1 MPGVK
6 AVITGDDF
14 PAVDPSDRN
23 YDMCTNV
30 MARTKVFYEGHAVA
44 AVAATTRDQARAAA
58 AAVKAEYE
66 VLPAVLT
73 IDEALAPDAPV
84 LHDHMMTSGANP
96 PAEQASNVSDIT
108 RFSGGD
114 LDAGFAQADLVIERE
129 FTTKPVHQGYIE
141 PHACVADTGQDGH
154 TTIWCSSQGHF
165 NVRSSTAAMLGWE
178 NTRIRVIPAE
188 IGGGFGGKTTI
199 YLEPLAVAMSARAGR
214 PVKMVMTRDE
224 VFRAT
229 GPAPGTQIRIKIGA
243 DRDGNLVAGDAYL
256 VYSGGAYAGPGGL
269 LGAMTV
275 FESYKIPNFDIEAL
289 NVVVN
294 TARSAAY
301 RAPAAP
307 LTAFAVEAILDEIAE
322 ELGIDPIDL
331 RLQNAVAEGDPS
343 TMGFPFARI
352 GFKECLEAVRDHP
365 HYTAPLGP
373 NQGRGVAAGYW
384 FNIGESSS
392 ATVNLNEDGTATVV
406 TGSPDIGGSRASMA
420 LMAAEELGI
429 DVYDIRPVVGDT
441 DVGRIHRHH
450 RGQPSHLRH
459 RHGCGGGLPQDGGGA
474 AGPGGQDDGR
484 RHRRHRLGGRPGR
497 LHRQRRREGPAAGGR
512 HHRQGQA
519 HRRPAHRHG
528 LVGGPRSRARLRG
541 ASSAIVEVDQETG
554 VVRVVRYTAS
564 QDAGTAIHPSYVEG
578 QIQGG
583 VAQGVGW
590 ALNEEYIYDSDGV
603 MENPGFL
610 DYRVPVAS
618 DLPMIDAIIVEVP
631 NPAHPYGVRGV
642 GETGIVPPIP
652 AVANAIYNATGCRL
666 RDLPMSPV
674 RVLDAITSNERLQR
688 LLRSGARAGKGRANR
703 SRPCLP
709 EGPPELQPAGPH
721 RRTRRGGGGGSHRRR
736 AHRGS
741 RPAVSG
747 PGSRLAGRHLGRDRR
762 PAHRPSRVR
771 AGRRRRAD
779 LLRPPDRRRLT
790 LGDTRRRPAR
800 NRRPTVLGSP
810 RHGRR
815 KELFIAIGI
824 YCCST

>member
-1 MPGVK
+1 MTVTEPKPRYKYVGTRPVRHDGLEKVTGRARFAADLNMSGQLHGIVVRSPHPHARITSIDTSEAEAMGGVK

-14 PAVDPSDRN
+14 PAVEPGHRQ
-23 YDMCTNV
+23 YDMCVNV
-30 MARTKVFYEGHAVA
+30 IARDKVFYEGHAVA
-44 AVAATTRDQARAAA
+44 AVAASTRVQAQAAA
-58 AAVKAEYE
+58 AAVKVTYE

-73 IDEALAPDAPV
+73 IDQALAPGAPV
-84 LHDHMMTSGANP
+84 LHSHMMTAGADP
-96 PAEQASNVSDIT
+96 PAEEPSNISNIT
-108 RFSGGD
+108 RFSSGTD
-114 LDAGFAQADLVIERE
+114 MEAGFAKADLVIERE
-129 FTTKPVHQGYIE
+129 FTTQPVHQGYIE

-165 NVRSSTAAMLGWE
+165 NVRSSTATLLGWE

-199 YLEPLAVAMSARAGR
+199 YLEPLAVALSAKAGR
-214 PVKMVMTRDE
+214 PVKMVMSRDE

-229 GPAPGTQIRIKIGA
+229 GPAPGTKLRIKLGVQS
-243 DRDGNLVAGDAYL
+243 DGNLVAGDAYL
-256 VYSGGAYAGPGGL
+256 IYTNGAYAGPGGL

-275 FESYKIPNFDIEAL
+275 FESYNIPDFAIEAL
-289 NVVVN
+289 DVVIN

-307 LTAFAVEAILDEIAE
+307 LTAYALETMLDEIAE
-322 ELGIDPIDL
+322 ELGIDAMDL
-331 RLQNAVAEGDPS
+331 RLKNAVAEGDPS

-352 GFKECLEAVRDHP
+352 GFVECLEAVRDHP
-365 HYTAPLGP
+365 HFTAPLGP
-373 NQGRGVAAGYW
+373 NQGRGLAAGYW

-429 DVYDIRPVVGDT
+429 DPHDIRPVVGDT
-441 DVGRIHRHH
+441 EAVGFTDITEGSRATFATGMAVVEACRKMVVELRGRAAKMMGVDVDDVDWVD
-450 RGQPSHLRH
+450 GQAVYTGSDGEKGPLSVADITAKAKRTGGPLTATGSLEA
-459 RHGCGGGLPQDGGGA
+459 HG
-474 AGPGGQDDGR
+474 AGPGFAVHLCD
-484 RHRRHRLGGRPGR
+484 
-497 LHRQRRREGPAAGGR
+497 
-512 HHRQGQA
+512 
-519 HRRPAHRHG
+519 
-528 LVGGPRSRARLRG
+528 
-541 ASSAIVEVDQETG
+541 VEVDPETG

-603 MENPGFL
+603 MENPSFL

-652 AVANAIYNATGCRL
+652 AVANAIYNATGCRI
-666 RDLPMSPV
+666 RDLPMSPI
-674 RVLDAITSNERLQR
+674 RVLEAIT
-688 LLRSGARAGKGRANR
+688 AN
-703 SRPCLP
+703 
-709 EGPPELQPAGPH
+709 
-721 RRTRRGGGGGSHRRR
+721 GGTNGS
-736 AHRGS
+736 
-741 RPAVSG
+741 
-747 PGSRLAGRHLGRDRR
+747 
-762 PAHRPSRVR
+762 
-771 AGRRRRAD
+771 
-779 LLRPPDRRRLT
+779 
-790 LGDTRRRPAR
+790 
-800 NRRPTVLGSP
+800 
-810 RHGRR
+810 
-815 KELFIAIGI
+815 
-824 YCCST
+824 

>member
-1 MPGVK
+1 LEKVTGRARFAADLNMSGQIHGIVVRSPHAHARIVSIDTSEAEAMPGVK

-14 PAVDPSDRN
+14 PAVEPGHRQ
-23 YDMCTNV
+23 YDMCINV
-30 MARTKVFYEGHAVA
+30 IARDKVFYEGHALA
-44 AVAATTRDQARAAA
+44 AVAASTRDQAQAAA
-58 AAVKAEYE
+58 AAVKVTYE

-73 IDEALAPDAPV
+73 IEAAMAPDAPV
-84 LHDHMMTSGANP
+84 LHAHMMTAGADP
-96 PAEQASNVSDIT
+96 PAEQPSNISNVT
-108 RFSGGD
+108 RFSSGE
-114 LDAGFAQADLVIERE
+114 LDSGFAQADLVIERE
-129 FTTKPVHQGYIE
+129 FTTQPVHQGYIE

-165 NVRSSTAAMLGWE
+165 SVRSSTATLLGWE

-199 YLEPLAVAMSARAGR
+199 YLEPLAVALSAKAGR

-229 GPAPGTQIRIKIGA
+229 GPAPGTKLRIKLGA
-243 DRDGNLVAGDAYL
+243 KSDGSLVAGDAYL
-256 VYSGGAYAGPGGL
+256 IYTNGAYTGSGGL

-275 FESYKIPNFDIEAL
+275 FESYKIPNFEIEAL
-289 NVVVN
+289 DVVIN

-307 LTAFAVEAILDEIAE
+307 LTAFAMETMLDEIATD
-322 ELGIDPIDL
+322 LGIDPIDL
-331 RLQNAVAEGDPS
+331 RIQNAVTEGDPS

-352 GFKECLEAVRDHP
+352 GFVECLEAVRDHP
-365 HYTAPLGP
+365 NYKAQLGP

-429 DVYDIRPVVGDT
+429 DVHDIRPVVGDT
-441 DVGRIHRHH
+441 EAVGFTDTTEGSRATFATGMAVVEACRRMVVELRGRAAKMMGVDIDDVDWVD
-450 RGQPSHLRH
+450 GQAVYTGSDDEKAPLSVAEITAKAKRTGGPLTATGSLEA
-459 RHGCGGGLPQDGGGA
+459 HG
-474 AGPGGQDDGR
+474 AGPGFAVHVCD
-484 RHRRHRLGGRPGR
+484 L
-497 LHRQRRREGPAAGGR
+497 
-512 HHRQGQA
+512 
-519 HRRPAHRHG
+519 
-528 LVGGPRSRARLRG
+528 
-541 ASSAIVEVDQETG
+541 EVDPETG

-583 VAQGVGW
+583 VAQGIGW

-603 MENPGFL
+603 MENPSFL

-652 AVANAIYNATGCRL
+652 AVANAIHSATGCRI

-674 RVLDAITSNERLQR
+674 RVLGAITSN
-688 LLRSGARAGKGRANR
+688 
-703 SRPCLP
+703 
-709 EGPPELQPAGPH
+709 
-721 RRTRRGGGGGSHRRR
+721 GGSNG
-736 AHRGS
+736 A
-741 RPAVSG
+741 
-747 PGSRLAGRHLGRDRR
+747 
-762 PAHRPSRVR
+762 
-771 AGRRRRAD
+771 
-779 LLRPPDRRRLT
+779 
-790 LGDTRRRPAR
+790 
-800 NRRPTVLGSP
+800 
-810 RHGRR
+810 
-815 KELFIAIGI
+815 
-824 YCCST
+824 

>member
-1 MPGVK
+1 MTVTEPKPSYKYVGTRPVRHDGLEKVTGRARFAADLNMSGQLHGIVVRSPHAHARIVSIDTSEAEAMAGVK

-14 PAVDPSDRN
+14 PAVEPGHRQ
-23 YDMCTNV
+23 YDMCINV
-30 MARTKVFYEGHAVA
+30 IARDKVLYEGHAVA
-44 AVAATTRDQARAAA
+44 AVAASTRDQAQAAA
-58 AAVKAEYE
+58 AAVKVEYE

-73 IDEALAPDAPV
+73 IDQAMAPGAPL
-84 LHDHMMTSGANP
+84 LHAHMMTAGANP
-96 PAEQASNVSDIT
+96 PAEEPSNISNVT
-108 RFSGGD
+108 RFSGGE
-114 LDAGFAQADLVIERE
+114 LDAGLAEADLVIERE
-129 FTTKPVHQGYIE
+129 FTTQPVHQGYIE

-165 NVRSSTAAMLGWE
+165 NVRSSTATLLGWE

-199 YLEPLAVAMSARAGR
+199 YLEPLAVALSAKAGR

-229 GPAPGTQIRIKIGA
+229 GPAPGTKLRIKLGVK
-243 DRDGNLVAGDAYL
+243 RDGTLVAGDAYL
-256 VYSGGAYAGPGGL
+256 IYTNGAYAGPGGL

-275 FESYKIPNFDIEAL
+275 FESYKIPNFEIEAL
-289 NVVVN
+289 DVVIN

-307 LTAFAVEAILDEIAE
+307 LTAYAMETMLDEIAE
-322 ELGIDPIDL
+322 ELGIDPIDF
-331 RLQNAVAEGDPS
+331 RIQNAVTEGDPS

-352 GFKECLEAVRDHP
+352 GFVECLEAVRDHP
-365 HYTAPLGP
+365 NYKAPLGP
-373 NQGRGVAAGYW
+373 NQGRGIAAGYW

-441 DVGRIHRHH
+441 EAVGFTDVTEGSRATFATGMAVVEACRRMVVELRGRAAKMMGVEVDDIDWVD
-450 RGQPSHLRH
+450 GQAVYTGSDGDKAPLSVAEITAKAKRTGGPLTATGSLEA
-459 RHGCGGGLPQDGGGA
+459 HG
-474 AGPGGQDDGR
+474 AGPGFAVHVCD
-484 RHRRHRLGGRPGR
+484 L
-497 LHRQRRREGPAAGGR
+497 
-512 HHRQGQA
+512 
-519 HRRPAHRHG
+519 
-528 LVGGPRSRARLRG
+528 
-541 ASSAIVEVDQETG
+541 EVDPETG

-603 MENPGFL
+603 MENPSFL

-652 AVANAIYNATGCRL
+652 AVANAIYGATGCRI
-666 RDLPMSPV
+666 RDLPMSPI
-674 RVLDAITSNERLQR
+674 RVLDAITSN
-688 LLRSGARAGKGRANR
+688 
-703 SRPCLP
+703 
-709 EGPPELQPAGPH
+709 
-721 RRTRRGGGGGSHRRR
+721 GGSNG
-736 AHRGS
+736 A
-741 RPAVSG
+741 
-747 PGSRLAGRHLGRDRR
+747 
-762 PAHRPSRVR
+762 
-771 AGRRRRAD
+771 
-779 LLRPPDRRRLT
+779 
-790 LGDTRRRPAR
+790 
-800 NRRPTVLGSP
+800 
-810 RHGRR
+810 
-815 KELFIAIGI
+815 
-824 YCCST
+824 

>member
-1 MPGVK
+1 MTVTEPKPSYKYVGTRPVRHDGLEKVTGRARFAADLNMSGQLHGIVVRSPHAHARIVSIDTSEAEAMAGVK

-14 PAVDPSDRN
+14 PAVDPSHRQ
-23 YDMCTNV
+23 YDMCINV
-30 MARTKVFYEGHAVA
+30 IARDKVLYEGHAVA
-44 AVAATTRDQARAAA
+44 AVAASTRDQAQAAA
-58 AAVKAEYE
+58 AAVKVEYE

-73 IDEALAPDAPV
+73 IEQAMAPGAPL
-84 LHDHMMTSGANP
+84 LHAHMMTAGANP
-96 PAEQASNVSDIT
+96 PAEEPSNISNVT
-108 RFSGGD
+108 RFSGGE
-114 LDAGFAQADLVIERE
+114 LDAGLAEADLVIERE
-129 FTTKPVHQGYIE
+129 FTTQPVHQGYIE

-165 NVRSSTAAMLGWE
+165 NVRSSTATLLGWE

-199 YLEPLAVAMSARAGR
+199 YLEPLAVALSAKAGR

-229 GPAPGTQIRIKIGA
+229 GPAPGTKLRIKLGVK
-243 DRDGNLVAGDAYL
+243 RDGDLVAGDAYL
-256 VYSGGAYAGPGGL
+256 IYTNGAYAGPGGL

-275 FESYKIPNFDIEAL
+275 FESYKIPNFEIEGL
-289 NVVVN
+289 DVVIN

-307 LTAFAVEAILDEIAE
+307 LTAYAMETMLDEIAE
-322 ELGIDPIDL
+322 ELGIDPIDF
-331 RLQNAVAEGDPS
+331 RIQNAVTEGDPS

-352 GFKECLEAVRDHP
+352 GFVECLEAVRDHP
-365 HYTAPLGP
+365 NYKAPLGP

-441 DVGRIHRHH
+441 EAVGFTDVTEGSRATFATGMAVVEACRRMVVELRGRAAKMMGVDVDDIDWVD
-450 RGQPSHLRH
+450 GQAVYTGSDGDKAPLSVAEITAKAKRTGGPLTATGSLEA
-459 RHGCGGGLPQDGGGA
+459 HG
-474 AGPGGQDDGR
+474 AGPGFAVHVCD
-484 RHRRHRLGGRPGR
+484 L
-497 LHRQRRREGPAAGGR
+497 
-512 HHRQGQA
+512 
-519 HRRPAHRHG
+519 
-528 LVGGPRSRARLRG
+528 
-541 ASSAIVEVDQETG
+541 EVDPETG
-554 VVRVVRYTAS
+554 VVKVLRYTAS

-603 MENPGFL
+603 MENPSFL

-652 AVANAIYNATGCRL
+652 AVANAIYGATGCRI
-666 RDLPMSPV
+666 RDLPMSPI
-674 RVLDAITSNERLQR
+674 RVLDAITSN
-688 LLRSGARAGKGRANR
+688 
-703 SRPCLP
+703 
-709 EGPPELQPAGPH
+709 
-721 RRTRRGGGGGSHRRR
+721 GGSNG
-736 AHRGS
+736 A
-741 RPAVSG
+741 
-747 PGSRLAGRHLGRDRR
+747 
-762 PAHRPSRVR
+762 
-771 AGRRRRAD
+771 
-779 LLRPPDRRRLT
+779 
-790 LGDTRRRPAR
+790 
-800 NRRPTVLGSP
+800 
-810 RHGRR
+810 
-815 KELFIAIGI
+815 
-824 YCCST
+824 

>member
-1 MPGVK
+1 MTVTEPKPSYKYVGTRPVRHDGLEKVTGRARFAADLNMSGQLHGIVVRSPHAHARIVSIDTSEAEAMAGVK

-14 PAVDPSDRN
+14 PAVDPSHRQ
-23 YDMCTNV
+23 YDMCINV
-30 MARTKVFYEGHAVA
+30 IARDKVLYEGHAVA
-44 AVAATTRDQARAAA
+44 AVAASTRDQAQAAA
-58 AAVKAEYE
+58 AAVKVEYE

-73 IDEALAPDAPV
+73 IEQAMAPGAPL
-84 LHDHMMTSGANP
+84 LHAHMMTAGANP
-96 PAEQASNVSDIT
+96 PAEEPSNISNVT
-108 RFSGGD
+108 RFSGGE
-114 LDAGFAQADLVIERE
+114 LDAGFAEADLVIERE
-129 FTTKPVHQGYIE
+129 FTTQPVHQGYIE

-154 TTIWCSSQGHF
+154 TTVWCSSQGHF
-165 NVRSSTAAMLGWE
+165 NVRSSTATLLGWE
-178 NTRIRVIPAE
+178 TTRIRVIPAE

-199 YLEPLAVAMSARAGR
+199 YLEPLAVALSAKAGR

-229 GPAPGTQIRIKIGA
+229 GPAPGTQLRIKLGVKS
-243 DRDGNLVAGDAYL
+243 DGTLVAGDAYL
-256 VYSGGAYAGPGGL
+256 IYTNGAYAGPGGL

-275 FESYKIPNFDIEAL
+275 FESYKIPNFEIEAL
-289 NVVVN
+289 DVVIN

-307 LTAFAVEAILDEIAE
+307 LTAFAMETMLDEIAE
-322 ELGIDPIDL
+322 ELGIDPIDF
-331 RLQNAVAEGDPS
+331 RIQNAVTEGDPS

-352 GFKECLEAVRDHP
+352 GFVECLEAVRDHP
-365 HYTAPLGP
+365 NYKAPLGP
-373 NQGRGVAAGYW
+373 NQGRGIAAGYW

-441 DVGRIHRHH
+441 EAVGFTDVTEGSRATFATGMAVVEACRRMVVELRGRAAKMMGVEVDDIDWVD
-450 RGQPSHLRH
+450 GQAVYTGSDGDKAPLSVAEITAKAKRTGGPLTATGSLEA
-459 RHGCGGGLPQDGGGA
+459 HG
-474 AGPGGQDDGR
+474 AGPGFAVHVCD
-484 RHRRHRLGGRPGR
+484 L
-497 LHRQRRREGPAAGGR
+497 
-512 HHRQGQA
+512 
-519 HRRPAHRHG
+519 
-528 LVGGPRSRARLRG
+528 
-541 ASSAIVEVDQETG
+541 EVDPETG

-603 MENPGFL
+603 MENPSFL

-652 AVANAIYNATGCRL
+652 AVANAIHDATGCRI
-666 RDLPMSPV
+666 RDLPMSPI
-674 RVLDAITSNERLQR
+674 RVLDAITSN
-688 LLRSGARAGKGRANR
+688 
-703 SRPCLP
+703 
-709 EGPPELQPAGPH
+709 
-721 RRTRRGGGGGSHRRR
+721 GGSNG
-736 AHRGS
+736 A
-741 RPAVSG
+741 
-747 PGSRLAGRHLGRDRR
+747 
-762 PAHRPSRVR
+762 
-771 AGRRRRAD
+771 
-779 LLRPPDRRRLT
+779 
-790 LGDTRRRPAR
+790 
-800 NRRPTVLGSP
+800 
-810 RHGRR
+810 
-815 KELFIAIGI
+815 
-824 YCCST
+824 

>member
-1 MPGVK
+1 MTVTEPKPSYKYVGTRPVRHDGLEKVTGRARFAADLNMSGQVHGIVVRSPHAHARIVSIDTSEAEAMAGVK

-14 PAVDPSDRN
+14 PAVDPSHRQ
-23 YDMCTNV
+23 YDMCINV
-30 MARTKVFYEGHAVA
+30 IARDKVLYQGHAVA
-44 AVAATTRDQARAAA
+44 AVAASTRDQAQAAA
-58 AAVKAEYE
+58 AAVKVEYE
-66 VLPAVLT
+66 VLPSVLT
-73 IDEALAPDAPV
+73 IDQAMAPGAPL
-84 LHDHMMTSGANP
+84 LHAHMMTAGANP
-96 PAEQASNVSDIT
+96 PAEEPSNISNVT
-108 RFSGGD
+108 RFSGGE
-114 LDAGFAQADLVIERE
+114 LDAGFAEADLVIERE
-129 FTTKPVHQGYIE
+129 FTTQPVHQGYIE

-165 NVRSSTAAMLGWE
+165 NVRSSTATLLGWE

-199 YLEPLAVAMSARAGR
+199 YLEPLAVALSAKAGR

-229 GPAPGTQIRIKIGA
+229 GPAPGTKLRIKLGVK
-243 DRDGNLVAGDAYL
+243 RDGSLVAGDAYL
-256 VYSGGAYAGPGGL
+256 IYTNGAYAGPGGL

-275 FESYKIPNFDIEAL
+275 FESYKIPNFEIEAL
-289 NVVVN
+289 DVVIN

-307 LTAFAVEAILDEIAE
+307 LTAYAMETMLDEIAE
-322 ELGIDPIDL
+322 ELGIDPIDF
-331 RLQNAVAEGDPS
+331 RIQNAVTEGDPS

-352 GFKECLEAVRDHP
+352 GFVECLEAVRDHP
-365 HYTAPLGP
+365 NYQAPLGP

-441 DVGRIHRHH
+441 EAVGFTDVTEGSRATFATGMAVVEACRRMVVELRGRAAKMMGVDVDDIDWVD
-450 RGQPSHLRH
+450 GQAVYTGSDGEKAPLSVAEITAKAKRTGGPLTATGSLEA
-459 RHGCGGGLPQDGGGA
+459 HG
-474 AGPGGQDDGR
+474 AGPGFAVHVCD
-484 RHRRHRLGGRPGR
+484 L
-497 LHRQRRREGPAAGGR
+497 
-512 HHRQGQA
+512 
-519 HRRPAHRHG
+519 
-528 LVGGPRSRARLRG
+528 
-541 ASSAIVEVDQETG
+541 EVDPETG

-603 MENPGFL
+603 MENPSFL

-652 AVANAIYNATGCRL
+652 AVANAIHDATGCRI

-674 RVLDAITSNERLQR
+674 RVLDAITSN
-688 LLRSGARAGKGRANR
+688 
-703 SRPCLP
+703 
-709 EGPPELQPAGPH
+709 
-721 RRTRRGGGGGSHRRR
+721 GG
-736 AHRGS
+736 
-741 RPAVSG
+741 
-747 PGSRLAGRHLGRDRR
+747 
-762 PAHRPSRVR
+762 
-771 AGRRRRAD
+771 
-779 LLRPPDRRRLT
+779 
-790 LGDTRRRPAR
+790 
-800 NRRPTVLGSP
+800 
-810 RHGRR
+810 
-815 KELFIAIGI
+815 
-824 YCCST
+824 